1 MREMPEVTGDFRPD
15 AGDRKQILIESKHR
29 LAEATDALLAYRGKE
44 ISDQEGLGQF
54 FRLAGVILH
63 EIEYVNAL
71 HEDDSEA
78 EATMVL
84 LMESFGYASFSVLG
98 AGENKPW
105 AYGDLE
111 VDHPVLSDEMAA
123 SEELSRSKEVYFQ
136 RARNVLA
143 RGFGERYAEALLG
156 AEKLA
161 LLRSKGI
168 DPHKNPLGYASFG
181 DAVTLEQNGREMT
194 FPAFMIRPSE
204 RDDKIYYRPSS
215 GNEFFGKRFEFNIN
229 VNRLNDETYRK
240 NVKFVAERL
249 DDSDPIDPA
258 EQSYL
263 ETVFSE
269 EVFPEF
275 LKAFR
280 KSEKPLHDTRQE
292 YLPVRI
298 RTADGSVTY
307 RRIIRSGNPTGY
319 AIIS

>member
-1 MREMPEVTGDFRPD
+1 MHEMPEVTGDFRPD
-15 AGDRKQILIESKHR
+15 ADDRKRILIESKDR
-29 LAEATDALLAYRGKE
+29 LAESTDALLAYRGKE
-44 ISDQEGLGQF
+44 ISDQEGLDRF
-54 FRLAGVILH
+54 FGLAGRILN
-63 EIEYVNAL
+63 EIEYVNSL
-71 HEDDSEA
+71 HEDDDEA
-78 EATMVL
+78 AATMEL

-111 VDHPVLSDEMAA
+111 VDYPVLSDAMAV
-123 SEELSRSKEVYFQ
+123 SEELSRSKDVFFQ

-143 RGFGERYAEALLG
+143 RGFGERYAESLLG
-156 AEKLA
+156 ADKSA

-204 RDDKIYYRPSS
+204 KDDKIFYRPSS
-215 GNEFFGKRFEFNIN
+215 GNEFFGKRFEFN
-229 VNRLNDETYRK
+229 VDVSRLKDEIYRK
-240 NVKFVAERL
+240 KVRFVAERPN
-249 DDSDPIDPA
+249 DSDPIDPA
-258 EQSYL
+258 EQSYM

-269 EVFPEF
+269 DVFPEF

-298 RTADGSVTY
+298 RAADGSVTY

>member
-1 MREMPEVTGDFRPD
+1 MPEVTGDFRPD
-15 AGDRKQILIESKHR
+15 AGDRKRILIESKDR
-29 LAEATDALLAYRGKE
+29 LAVSTDALLEYRGKE
-44 ISDQEGLGQF
+44 ISDQEGLDRF
-54 FRLAGVILH
+54 FGLAGKILN

-71 HEDDSEA
+71 HEDDDEA
-78 EATMVL
+78 ADTMKL
-84 LMESFGYASFSVLG
+84 LMESFGYASFLVLG

-105 AYGDLE
+105 TYGDLE
-111 VDHPVLSDEMAA
+111 VDHPAFSEDIAVSAA
-123 SEELSRSKEVYFQ
+123 LSRSKEVYFQ
-136 RARNVLA
+136 KARNVLA

-156 AEKLA
+156 AEKSA

-181 DAVTLEQNGREMT
+181 DAVTLEQNGHEMT

-204 RDDKIYYRPSS
+204 KEDKIYYRPSS
-215 GNEFFGKRFEFNIN
+215 GNEFFGKRFEFNID
-229 VNRLNDETYRK
+229 VSRLNDEIYRK
-240 NVKFVAERL
+240 SVKFMTERP
-249 DDSDPIDPA
+249 DDSVPIDPA

-269 EVFPEF
+269 DVFPEF

-307 RRIIRSGNPTGY
+307 RRIIRSGKPTGY

>member
-1 MREMPEVTGDFRPD
+1 M
-15 AGDRKQILIESKHR
+15 
-29 LAEATDALLAYRGKE
+29 
-44 ISDQEGLGQF
+44 
-54 FRLAGVILH
+54 
-63 EIEYVNAL
+63 
-71 HEDDSEA
+71 
-78 EATMVL
+78 
-84 LMESFGYASFSVLG
+84 
-98 AGENKPW
+98 
-105 AYGDLE
+105 
-111 VDHPVLSDEMAA
+111 
-123 SEELSRSKEVYFQ
+123 
-136 RARNVLA
+136 A

-204 RDDKIYYRPSS
+204 HEDRIRYCPSS
-215 GNEFFGKRFEFNIN
+215 GNELFGKRFEFNID
-229 VNRLNDETYRK
+229 VNRLNDEMYRK
-240 NVKFVAERL
+240 SVKFMSERL
-249 DDSDPIDPA
+249 NDSEPVDPA